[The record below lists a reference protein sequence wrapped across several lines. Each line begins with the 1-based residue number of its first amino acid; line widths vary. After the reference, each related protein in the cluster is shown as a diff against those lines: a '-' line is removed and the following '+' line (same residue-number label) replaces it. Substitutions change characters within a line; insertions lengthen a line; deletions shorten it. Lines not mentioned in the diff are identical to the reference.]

1 MKLSFKEMV
10 KKDCKDVFLN
20 PKEFGGLHT
29 VDGRPMVI
37 QIDESEIT
45 ERSKKQLER
54 AEGVYKRQLLFYV
67 AQEDFGPLPAIGRQ
81 IKIDN
86 GSYRVVDAN
95 SEGGIYSI
103 TVGRNQA

>member
-37 QIDESEIT
+37 QIDEPEIR
-45 ERSKKQLER
+45 ERSKKQLEN
-54 AEGVYKRQLLFYV
+54 AEGIYKRLLLFYV

>member
-1 MKLSFKEMV
+1 
-10 KKDCKDVFLN
+10 
-20 PKEFGGLHT
+20 
-29 VDGRPMVI
+29 MVI
-37 QIDESEIT
+37 QIDESEVT

-54 AEGVYKRQLLFYV
+54 TEGVYKRQLLFYV

-95 SEGGIYSI
+95 SEGGIYSV